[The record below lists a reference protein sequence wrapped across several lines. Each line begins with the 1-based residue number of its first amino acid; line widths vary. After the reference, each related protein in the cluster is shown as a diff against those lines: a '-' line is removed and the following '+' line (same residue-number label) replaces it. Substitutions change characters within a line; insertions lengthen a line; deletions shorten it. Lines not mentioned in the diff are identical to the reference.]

1 MSLPTDTPAR
11 STPFGPPSRLFPA
24 GVEAVF
30 TDGTVDPPELPRV
43 EAAAIRNAVPSRQRE
58 FSLGRWC
65 ARRALAQLGIAA
77 PTIPVASNR
86 APVWPDG
93 VVGSITHCKG
103 FVGAVVARDDRLRS
117 IGFDAEL
124 AEPLASDL
132 VRLICTPSEIAWIES
147 IAEQSVEQS
156 AAQSPAPQL
165 DWPKAMFSA
174 KEAVYKCIAPVFG
187 RMLDFLDV
195 TLTIDVESLA
205 FTVAS
210 HEIDLGAVRG
220 RIAVS
225 SEFVFACA
233 FMPRRA
239 PSGDEVRDALRAEAR
254 AEARAET

>member
-1 MSLPTDTPAR
+1 MPPPTDSPAR
-11 STPFGPPSRLFPA
+11 STPFGPPSLLFPA

-30 TDGTVDPPELPRV
+30 TDGTIDPPGLPPE

-65 ARRALAQLGIAA
+65 ARRALARLAIDA
-77 PTIPVASNR
+77 PSIPVAANR

-117 IGFDAEL
+117 IGLDAER
-124 AEPLASDL
+124 AEPLAPDL
-132 VRLICTPSEIAWIES
+132 VKLICTAREIAW
-147 IAEQSVEQS
+147 IAEQSVGQWVGHSAEQS
-156 AAQSPAPQL
+156 PIPQL

-195 TLTIDVESLA
+195 TLAIDVESLA
-205 FTVAS
+205 FTVTS
-210 HEIDLGAVRG
+210 REIDLSVVRG
-220 RIAVS
+220 QLAASRA
-225 SEFVFACA
+225 FVFACA
-233 FMPRRA
+233 FIPA
-239 PSGDEVRDALRAEAR
+239 PPAES
-254 AEARAET
+254 RAET